1 MGVMGAQGDA
11 QNRDQRRTAHG
22 EQFPPTTLHR
32 SRSDRDFLAFDRAL
46 LKIRV
51 QHGWRFSLF
60 YEVANGSQNPTADS
74 MAYFRLSVFRPKSS
88 GYAAK
93 NADVNVMG
101 IIGGAEL
108 LCEVQSNL
116 SQNLAGG
123 HLCKV

>member
-1 MGVMGAQGDA
+1 MENSSRRPLFTGA
-11 QNRDQRRTAHG
+11 DQIETFSHLTGRSSKSGSNMVGASHYFTRWRTVH
-22 EQFPPTTLHR
+22 
-32 SRSDRDFLAFDRAL
+32 
-46 LKIRV
+46 KIRPRIQWLTFV
-51 QHGWRFSLF
+51 
-60 YEVANGSQNPTADS
+60 V
-74 MAYFRLSVFRPKSS
+74 SVFRPKSS